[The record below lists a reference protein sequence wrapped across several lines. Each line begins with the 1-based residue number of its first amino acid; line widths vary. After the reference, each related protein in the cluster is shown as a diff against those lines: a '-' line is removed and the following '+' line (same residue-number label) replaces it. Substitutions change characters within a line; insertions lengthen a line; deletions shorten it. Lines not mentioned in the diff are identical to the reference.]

1 MVLRYDAAYDFLV
14 LFYLS
19 SNMSKLAAFD
29 HLLLQYQTLNY
40 HQNPALKQRLHE
52 VQAWMKAR
60 IAETHKEFF
69 ALPENQLM
77 AQYFLNRLYG
87 GPDFEAIA
95 QQIERLLKYAH
106 KAESLLPENAI
117 KTGTKSVSLAVL
129 ATQLDEQVAEQLL
142 KDYPLETPLTH
153 EIMRQTLVKLDQG
166 DVRYEQLQLL
176 DELGLTLD
184 KYMRSTMMYAAFKM
198 CKGIAT
204 KYQFEPMYDFI
215 QEGFAAMKPMKSAA
229 TFIKTFTAK
238 EREIIEKV
246 HAGHPNP
253 FRD

>member
-1 MVLRYDAAYDFLV
+1 MVLRYDDAYDFIV
-14 LFYLS
+14 LFSLS

-29 HLLLQYQTLNY
+29 QLLLQYQSLNY
-40 HQNPALKQRLHE
+40 HQNPAIAQRLHE

-60 IAETHKEFF
+60 IAETHAEFF
-69 ALPENQLM
+69 AEPKNQLM
-77 AQYFLNRLYG
+77 AAYFLNRLYG
-87 GPDFEAIA
+87 GPDFDAMA

-129 ATQLDEQVAEQLL
+129 ATRLDEQVAQQLL
-142 KDYPLETPLTH
+142 EDYPLETPLTD
-153 EIMRQTLVKLDQG
+153 EIMRQTLIKLDQG
-166 DVRYEQLQLL
+166 EARYEQLQLL
-176 DELGLTLD
+176 DELGVTLD

-198 CKGIAT
+198 CKGIAH
-204 KYQFEPMYDFI
+204 KYQFDGMYEFI

-229 TFIKTFTAK
+229 TFINTFSEK
-238 EREIIEKV
+238 EREIIDKV